1 VMERWRGGV
10 TGDLSWEK
18 SVCSCDDFLGT
29 CRQLEVRT
37 YGCYEAAFAL
47 FDICT
52 YGVSPSLNIE
62 PAYCIV
68 TIH

>member
-1 VMERWRGGV
+1 ME
-10 TGDLSWEK
+10 
-18 SVCSCDDFLGT
+18 GT
-29 CRQLEVRT
+29 HLNDAPYQLL
-37 YGCYEAAFAL
+37 Y
-47 FDICT
+47 D